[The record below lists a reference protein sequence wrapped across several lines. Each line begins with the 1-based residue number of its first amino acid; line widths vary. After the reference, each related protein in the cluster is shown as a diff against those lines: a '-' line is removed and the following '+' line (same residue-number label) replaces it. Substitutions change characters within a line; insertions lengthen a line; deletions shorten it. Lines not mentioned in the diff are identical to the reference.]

1 MGNIDTTHVFL
12 EDSHFV
18 VSEMPITDHA
28 HVLELSL
35 LEEVVV
41 YLSPTSQG
49 TDRPVQ
55 VTNIVNIVRVF

>member
-18 VSEMPITDHA
+18 VSEMPITDHT
-28 HVLELSL
+28 HVLELPL

-41 YLSPTSQG
+41 YLSPTSQS

-55 VTNIVNIVRVF
+55 TMSIVKAVKVF